1 MAGKQIA
8 LIRGIN
14 VGKAKR
20 IAMSDLRELCT
31 NLGFTDVKTLLNS
44 GNVVF
49 NAPRATPS
57 KTSGLIEDALF
68 DSFGISAKVI
78 VITAAE
84 LSAIIKENVI
94 AKMAMDP
101 SRLLVSVFADP
112 SDAKRLRPLVKL
124 NWKPEALAVG
134 KHAAYQWCP
143 EGLLASKTAQAV
155 ARELGDSVT
164 ARNWATILKL
174 DALANGEG

>member
-1 MAGKQIA
+1 MAAIQIA

-20 IAMSDLRELCT
+20 VSMSDLRELCA
-31 NLGFTDVKTLLNS
+31 NLGFTGVKTLLNS

-49 NAPRATPS
+49 SAGRSTPKKS
-57 KTSGLIEDALF
+57 ASLIEDGLF
-68 DSFGISAKVI
+68 ESFGISAKVI

-84 LSAIIKENVI
+84 LSVIIKENSI

-101 SRLLVSVFADP
+101 SRLLVSVLADP
-112 SDAKRLRPLVKL
+112 SDAKKLKPLEKQ

-134 KHAAYQWCP
+134 KRAVYQWCP
-143 EGLLASKTAQAV
+143 EGILAGKAAQAV
-155 ARELGDSVT
+155 ARELGDAVT